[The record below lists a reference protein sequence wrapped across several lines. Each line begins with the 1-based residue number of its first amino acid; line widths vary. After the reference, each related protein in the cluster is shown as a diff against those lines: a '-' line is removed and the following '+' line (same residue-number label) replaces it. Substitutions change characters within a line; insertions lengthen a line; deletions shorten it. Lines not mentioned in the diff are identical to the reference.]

1 MQVQIDLERMRKR
14 LRKRQ
19 KVLSDQIISKRSKVK
34 SSRVANPDRVD
45 LADDYAYRARR
56 KFLLEQWEDQL
67 AEINRAL
74 KRINEGT
81 YGICE
86 NCGNAILVERL
97 EALPYAEL
105 CIECQRKVGTS

>member
-19 KVLSDQIISKRSKVK
+19 KVLSEQIKSKREKAK

-67 AEINRAL
+67 SEINRAL
-74 KRINEGT
+74 KRIDEGA

-86 NCGNAILVERL
+86 SCGNAILVERL

-105 CIECQRKVGTS
+105 CIDCQRKVNSR